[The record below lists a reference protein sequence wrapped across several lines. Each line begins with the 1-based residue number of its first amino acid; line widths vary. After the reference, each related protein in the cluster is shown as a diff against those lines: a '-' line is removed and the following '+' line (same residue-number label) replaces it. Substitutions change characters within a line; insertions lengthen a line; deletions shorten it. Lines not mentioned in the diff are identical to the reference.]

1 MIEKDKLPGV
11 SIIKPLMGVDDNL
24 MDNLE
29 TFFTMNYPL
38 YELLFCFQDVNDPA
52 INVVKTLIDKYPTV
66 NAKMFM
72 GGKQVGI
79 NPKINNMIQGYDA
92 ANYELL
98 LISDAGLR
106 SKQFIKEFEQR
117 IKSFNCFKFFFNSG
131 RRHSLR
137 YGKLY
142 D

>member
-24 MDNLE
+24 LDNLE
-29 TFFTMNYPL
+29 TFFIMNYPL

-106 SKQFIKEFEQR
+106 SKQLIKELDRR
-117 IKSFNCFKFFFNSG
+117 I
-131 RRHSLR
+131 
-137 YGKLY
+137 
-142 D
+142 